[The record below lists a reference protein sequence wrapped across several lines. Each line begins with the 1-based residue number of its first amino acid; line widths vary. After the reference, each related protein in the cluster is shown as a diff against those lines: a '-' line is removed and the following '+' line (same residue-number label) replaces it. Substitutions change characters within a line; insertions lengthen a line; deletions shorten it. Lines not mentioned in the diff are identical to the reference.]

1 MVDSFNNPELAPE
14 AAVQE
19 KPARTGFL
27 STTLGKLV
35 VGGIALVV
43 ILGIIGF
50 IVAYFFL
57 SSGTE
62 DMVGGIVVSPPPGT
76 ESTATPDA
84 EPVEPDVPDLDETF
98 TFRNIFAP
106 TVKVV
111 TSSGSS
117 SGSTT
122 DSQTPPSDLPANT
135 LFLMEISVVDGV
147 ETARFVLNGT
157 EYLANEGDQL
167 GDTPWRVV
175 SIDENS
181 VTMLYG
187 DTRVVVALGQGVTK

>member
-1 MVDSFNNPELAPE
+1 MVDSFNNPGLAPE
-14 AAVQE
+14 AVVQE
-19 KPARTGFL
+19 KPVKTGFL
-27 STTLGKLV
+27 STTIGKLV

-57 SSGTE
+57 SASVD
-62 DMVGGIVVSPPPGT
+62 DMVGGIVVSPPPVA
-76 ESTATPDA
+76 ESTVTPDA
-84 EPVEPDVPDLDETF
+84 APVEPDVPDLEETF

-111 TSSGSS
+111 SS
-117 SGSTT
+117 SSSTDGTTT
-122 DSQTPPSDLPANT
+122 DPSTPPSDLPANT

-147 ETARFVLNGT
+147 ETARFLWNGT

-167 GDTPWRVV
+167 GDTPWSVV
-175 SIDENS
+175 SIDATS

-187 DTRVVVALGQGVTK
+187 DTRVVVSLGQGVTK